1 MNLPFFIA
9 RRYLFS
15 PKSHSAINIISA
27 ISAIGIAIS
36 TVALVCV
43 ISVFNGFRDLV
54 GGLYSNFDPQ
64 IEIAP
69 RNAKHVD
76 ANLPTL
82 RAVRGVKGV
91 ACVAECY
98 EENALILYKGNPLV
112 VTVRGIDSAYV
123 RVSSLDQIT
132 HNADQQSTPLPPLST
147 AGIDYAVPGAGLA
160 SRMGVNF
167 GKIQICAPRPGE
179 RINMA
184 NPAESFSLQDIF
196 SCNTYFQVNQK
207 RYDDNLLLTSLS
219 FAQRLFEQPGHITSL
234 ALTLSPEADESEVK
248 AELQRTLGPNF
259 TVSDRTEQHADTFRV
274 MAIEKLMAYIFL
286 TFIALVACFNLI
298 SSVAMLII
306 EKRRNA
312 ATLTSLGM
320 NLRDVSRIFIHE
332 SRLLTFFGATA
343 GLLIGLLL
351 CYLQETYG
359 LIGLGG
365 EGNFIINSYPVS
377 IHILDIAIVYAT
389 VLLVGFAAVW
399 YPVRSL
405 SRRLLG

>member
-1 MNLPFFIA
+1 MSLPFFIA

-76 ANLPTL
+76 ANLPAL
-82 RAVRGVKGV
+82 QAVRGVKGV
-91 ACVAECY
+91 ARVAECY

-112 VTVRGIDSAYV
+112 VTVR
-123 RVSSLDQIT
+123 
-132 HNADQQSTPLPPLST
+132 
-147 AGIDYAVPGAGLA
+147 GIDYAVPGAGLA

-359 LIGLGG
+359 LVGLGG
-365 EGNFIINSYPVS
+365 EGNFIISSYPVS
-377 IHILDIAIVYAT
+377 VHILDVAIVYAT